1 MALTTLQVTIGAV
14 ADQPTQVISAVTPI
28 RQATFEADDGN
39 SSAAF
44 IGAST
49 LATDGSEGIRL
60 TASLTVPGRHEVG
73 PFSGD
78 APVGLQEFYVVG
90 DENDIVNVLYI
101 EA

>member
-1 MALTTLQVTIGAV
+1 MALRSLAVTIGAV
-14 ADQPTQVISAVTPI
+14 GDQPTQVIAAVTPI
-28 RQATFEADDGN
+28 RQATFEANDNNGDP
-39 SSAAF
+39 AF

-60 TASLTVPGRHEVG
+60 NFSGTVPGRHEVG

-78 APVGLQEFYVVG
+78 APVGLQEFYIVG
-90 DENDIVNVLYI
+90 TESEIVNVLYI